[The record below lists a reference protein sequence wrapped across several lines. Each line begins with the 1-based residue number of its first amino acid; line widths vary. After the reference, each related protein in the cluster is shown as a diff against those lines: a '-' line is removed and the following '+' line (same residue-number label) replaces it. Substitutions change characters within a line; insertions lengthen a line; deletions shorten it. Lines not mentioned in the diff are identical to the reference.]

1 MMNRKAIDLNEYK
14 FHESSYKKVTDLS
27 YYIFSEE
34 VINYIFSKKS
44 EITLETSNYYCN
56 IISTQY
62 LSDQVISDILKDT
75 KTPRILKLSLIIHQK
90 FSESLIDYSI
100 SILPKLKISIEE
112 LAANQRIDLS
122 KHPEIQLKKEK
133 GVINKSTYQGRKSLP
148 KIRKILK
155 SVGFTEFSDDGESV
169 LGFIDISYQ
178 NSMFFKNRK
187 NRLINLKS
195 ARRMTSLTEKYKLTY
210 VSVRIEDI
218 VYYSPALGCLLCE
231 NNSFNIINKSVC
243 VWRRE

>member
-133 GVINKSTYQGRKSLP
+133 GAINKSTYQGRKSLP

-155 SVGFTEFSDDGESV
+155 SIGFTEFSDDGESV
-169 LGFIDISYQ
+169 LGFISHQ

-187 NRLINLKS
+187 SRLINLKS
-195 ARRMTSLTEKYKLTY
+195 ARRMTFLTEKDKLTY

-218 VYYSPALGCLLCE
+218 VYYSPVLGCLLCE
-231 NNSFNIINKSVC
+231 NNSFNIINKSVYI
-243 VWRRE
+243 WRRE

>member
-14 FHESSYKKVTDLS
+14 LHESSYKKVTDLS

-169 LGFIDISYQ
+169 LGFISHQ

-187 NRLINLKS
+187 SRLINLKS
-195 ARRMTSLTEKYKLTY
+195 ARRMTFLTEKDKLTY

-218 VYYSPALGCLLCE
+218 VYYSPVLGCLLCE
-231 NNSFNIINKSVC
+231 NNSFNIINKSVYI
-243 VWRRE
+243 WRRE